1 MTTGQAWEALVHL
14 ARRAGFAVATADWGV
29 GEGITT
35 WRDHRIHIR
44 PEAGSAQ
51 AVTALA
57 HQLAHVMLHGEVAR
71 LESSGSVPCQGI
83 RRVEAESV
91 AYLVAEH
98 LGVET
103 PAIAFRDM
111 SSWAGAD
118 PRSHPEVTVK
128 AVSDRIRRIFSV
140 ITAYLDAEFGDE
152 RQPARHVRP
161 AASPAGQLPM
171 PADVPRDDLVRVH
184 ESAAQFFRDQIT
196 GSWVPDYLNGRG
208 FGPAIQRQWQA
219 GYAPARWDA
228 LTSALRS
235 GGYPDTLIE
244 AAGLARLSRRGT
256 LIDTFRDRAML
267 PIHDAGGTIVA
278 FIGRARPSASD
289 VPKYLNSPHTS
300 LYDKSSV
307 LFGLWQ
313 GRGALANGAKPV
325 ITEGPFDAIAVS
337 VAEPARYAGLAPCGT
352 ALTAGQIHAL
362 DEVAGV
368 REAGVLVAFDP
379 DEAGRRAA
387 VKAYHLLSPLT
398 HRAEGVVFP
407 EGHDPAQT
415 LNDYSRSALADVL
428 AARVRPLADL
438 AIEAEVARWDRW
450 LQHIEGQFHALRAAA
465 PLIAALPPEQVG
477 RQITRLA
484 RRLGLDYPT
493 VTEAVTDAL
502 TELVQ
507 AGHLKPGN
515 GGGPA
520 DRSAQ
525 TSACPAKARVSS
537 DFPHTA
543 RAATA
548 RAAQRPPTRGS
559 RRTSADQRPSIRR
572 PVSR

>member
-1 MTTGQAWEALVHL
+1 MTTGRAWEALVHL
-14 ARRAGFAVATADWGV
+14 ARRAGFAVVRGDWGM

-35 WRDHRIHIR
+35 WRDHRVHIR

-57 HQLAHVMLHGEVAR
+57 HQLAHVTLHSEVAR
-71 LESSGSVPCQGI
+71 LESSGTVPCQGI

-91 AYLVAEH
+91 AYLVAAH

-103 PAIAFRDM
+103 PAISFRNT

-128 AVSDRIRRIFSV
+128 AVSERIRRISSV
-140 ITAYLDAEFGDE
+140 ITAHLDAESGDE
-152 RQPARHVRP
+152 PRSRRHVRS
-161 AASPAGQLPM
+161 AASPAEQLPI

-184 ESAAQFFRDQIT
+184 EAAAQFFRSQLS
-196 GSWVPDYLNGRG
+196 GSWVPDYLNTRN
-208 FGPAIQRQWQA
+208 FGPAIQQQWQA

-228 LTSALRS
+228 LTSVLRS
-235 GGYPDTLIE
+235 GGYPDTLLE
-244 AAGLARLSRRGT
+244 AAGLARKSRRGT

-289 VPKYLNSPHTS
+289 VPKYLNSPRTS

-307 LFGLWQ
+307 LFGLCQ
-313 GRGALANGAKPV
+313 GRAALANRAKPV

-337 VAEPARYAGLAPCGT
+337 AAEPTRYAGLAPCGT
-352 ALTAGQIHAL
+352 ALTTDQLQSL
-362 DEVAGV
+362 DEVAGL
-368 REAGVLVAFDP
+368 RETGVLIAFDP
-379 DEAGRRAA
+379 DGAGRRAA

-398 HRAEGVVFP
+398 QRAEAVIFP
-407 EGHDPAQT
+407 EGRDPAQT
-415 LNDYSRSALADVL
+415 LKDHGRSALADVL
-428 AARVRPLADL
+428 AGRVRPLADL
-438 AIEAEVARWDRW
+438 AIEAKVAQWDRW
-450 LQHIEGQFHALRAAA
+450 LKYPEGQIHALRAAA

-477 RQITRLA
+477 HQIARLA

-502 TELVQ
+502 TELVD
-507 AGHLKPGN
+507 AGHLKSGA
-515 GGGPA
+515 GGGT
-520 DRSAQ
+520 DRFVQ
-525 TSACPAKARVSS
+525 TSACTAKARVSP
-537 DFPHTA
+537 DFPYTA
-543 RAATA
+543 RDMTTRATK
-548 RAAQRPPTRGS
+548 RPPTRDNH
-559 RRTSADQRPSIRR
+559 RTSADRRPSVRR

>member
-1 MTTGQAWEALVHL
+1 MTTGQAWDALVHL
-14 ARRAGFAVATADWGV
+14 ARRAGFAVVKADWGV

-44 PEAGSAQ
+44 SEAGSAP

-71 LESSGSVPCQGI
+71 LGTSGTVPCQGI
-83 RRVEAESV
+83 RRVEAEYV
-91 AYLVAEH
+91 ACLVAVH

-103 PAIAFRDM
+103 PAIAFRND
-111 SSWAGAD
+111 SSWAGTD
-118 PRSHPEVTVK
+118 PRSHPEVTIK
-128 AVSDRIRRIFSV
+128 AVSERIRRISSV
-140 ITAYLDAEFGDE
+140 ITAHVDAECGDQQPR
-152 RQPARHVRP
+152 RQLRS
-161 AASPAGQLPM
+161 AASPAGQLPL

-184 ESAAQFFRDQIT
+184 EAAAQFFRGQLS
-196 GSWVPDYLNGRG
+196 GSWVPDYLNSRG
-208 FGPAIQRQWQA
+208 FGPAIQQQWQA

-228 LTSALRS
+228 LTSTLRAND
-235 GGYPDTLIE
+235 YPDTILE
-244 AAGLARLSRRGT
+244 AAGLARPSRRGT

-267 PIHDAGGTIVA
+267 PIHDADGSIVA

-313 GRGALANGAKPV
+313 GRDALANGTKPV
-325 ITEGPFDAIAVS
+325 IAEGPFDAIAVS
-337 VAEPARYAGLAPCGT
+337 VAEPGRYTGLAPCGT
-352 ALTAGQIHAL
+352 ALTTDQLRGLNQ
-362 DEVAGV
+362 VAGL
-368 REAGVLVAFDP
+368 RGAGILVAFDP

-387 VKAYHLLSPLT
+387 VKAYDLLSLLT
-398 HRAEGVVFP
+398 DRAEAVVFP
-407 EGHDPAQT
+407 DGRDPAQI
-415 LNDYSRSALADVL
+415 LNDHGCSALAGVL
-428 AARVRPLADL
+428 TDRVRPLADL
-438 AIEAEVARWDRW
+438 AIEAKVAQWDRW
-450 LQHIEGQFHALRAAA
+450 LGYPEGQIHALRAAA

-502 TELVQ
+502 TELVD
-507 AGHLKPGN
+507 AGHLQS
-515 GGGPA
+515 GGGAA
-520 DRSAQ
+520 DRSAE
-525 TSACPAKARVSS
+525 TSACRAKARVSP
-537 DFPHTA
+537 DFPYTA
-543 RAATA
+543 RDMTTRATK
-548 RAAQRPPTRGS
+548 RPPTRGN
-559 RRTSADQRPSIRR
+559 RRTSADRRPSIRR